1 MLALA
6 FVIAFAFG
14 FVARQ
19 FKLSPLV
26 GYLLAGIA
34 VGPHTPGYIAD
45 TVLAQ
50 QLADVGV
57 ILLMFGVGLHFSTRD
72 LMAVRW
78 IAIPG
83 ALAQI
88 AVASLMGFG
97 VAQAFGWGLG
107 GGVVFGLSLS
117 VASTVVLL
125 RAMEARGD
133 LGSPESRI
141 AVGWLIV
148 EDIFMILALLL
159 LPTLADTLGG
169 RPSV

>member
-1 MLALA
+1 MLRRPPGAT
-6 FVIAFAFG
+6 
-14 FVARQ
+14 RTDT
-19 FKLSPLV
+19 
-26 GYLLAGIA
+26 LLPYTTLCRS
-34 VGPHTPGYIAD
+34 PHTPGYIAD

-57 ILLMFGVGLHFSTRD
+57 ILLMVGVGLHFSTLD

-78 IAIPG
+78 NAIPG

-117 VASTVVLL
+117 VASTVEIG
-125 RAMEARGD
+125 RAH
-133 LGSPESRI
+133 
-141 AVGWLIV
+141 V
-148 EDIFMILALLL
+148 
-159 LPTLADTLGG
+159 
-169 RPSV
+169 

>member
-1 MLALA
+1 
-6 FVIAFAFG
+6 
-14 FVARQ
+14 
-19 FKLSPLV
+19 
-26 GYLLAGIA
+26 
-34 VGPHTPGYIAD
+34 
-45 TVLAQ
+45 
-50 QLADVGV
+50 
-57 ILLMFGVGLHFSTRD
+57 
-72 LMAVRW
+72 
-78 IAIPG
+78 
-83 ALAQI
+83 
-88 AVASLMGFG
+88 MGFG

-159 LPTLADTLGG
+159 LPTLAATLGV
-169 RPSV
+169 RPSVYAGGTLLTVIALTVVTVAA